1 MVAENGVVE
10 LAQGAAAHEAEI
22 GDVFLVETGVGPPL
36 VLTAAGYQADLAHEF
51 LFRDAVAESRVA
63 GAKYGSQYAVA
74 GCRIFLQV
82 RLFAHALSIRP
93 ELLRQPDRL

>member
-10 LAQGAAAHEAEI
+10 LAQRAAAHEAEV
-22 GDVFLVETGVGPPL
+22 GDVLLVETGVGLSL
-36 VLTAAGYQADLAHEF
+36 VFTAAGYQADLAHEF

-74 GCRIFLQV
+74 GCRTFPQV
-82 RLFAHALSIRP
+82 RLLPHALAGRAK
-93 ELLRQPDRL
+93 LLRQPDRL

>member
-10 LAQGAAAHEAEI
+10 LAQRAAAHEAKI
-22 GDVFLVETGVGPPL
+22 GDVFLVEAGVGLPL
-36 VLTAAGYQADLAHEF
+36 VFTAARHQADLAHEF
-51 LFRDAVAESRVA
+51 FFRDAVAESRVA

-74 GCRIFLQV
+74 GCRTFLQV
-82 RLFAHALSIRP
+82 RLLPHALANRA